1 MAPARV
7 PLEQQADAV
16 VVEPLPGVGTGVG
29 PRRRGPA
36 LQGQGEGVG
45 GDLGHRQVGDLVEGP
60 EALRVGVE
68 GELGVGAVELA
79 PQQPRRDRQ
88 RPGVVHGDGEA
99 VVGHVR
105 RPRPDGAHVH
115 RRVDVL
121 GVAAVDG
128 PPLAVDEEGLVEV
141 GRRVHVAV
149 GADSAAARQ
158 DPPLAIG
165 HRDLQPALVGI
176 VGAAREGVAHAE
188 VAHRHV
194 DLQAL
199 AGRTD
204 GGARAGW
211 YSVPRSGRRRG
222 GDVDAQLRVAQEGLD
237 ARDRIAVAAQEGQG
251 RVHRQEAVGTHVP
264 VLGRHVPL
272 DGLLQGHVAVL
283 AEPPV
288 PRQVEGARGVEGDA
302 AVVPVVVLVLAAQPA
317 VAVEAGVEAHLVA
330 GGAELG
336 GLEEGLEH
344 LGLVHRGPRLQGRVV
359 EQPQDPVLGVGEQ
372 VGVLLVVGDVVVG
385 VARDP
390 VDVVDG
396 VAGEAGE
403 PRLRLG
409 RSAVDLVGH
418 LAGQHQ
424 RRVVAP
430 GAPLRLH
437 QGLAPCQVLSPPLRV
452 EPREVVD
459 VGLHLGI
466 EGGRADPHVVDRR
479 LVEGVVEGGEAVGR
493 GRPLGDH
500 RGVAALAVEGPQ
512 PLADHEALLVDLAV
526 QELLRAKAA
535 PGDDPRRQVGAR
547 GRRRGGGEEGALEG
561 DEVGGHEL
569 LGAAAELPLPG
580 PGAGVGAAGEGLESG
595 LGICLA
601 VVGEA
606 VDGDGQPG
614 EPPRGQGHDE
624 VAAGRGLPDRDA
636 PVGEI
641 EEGQGRGRGHVA
653 PPGPGVVAA
662 VGLGEDE
669 QARHQQRH
677 PQGHGGETRV
687 DRPPPVAAPD
697 RRQVPLDEGEGQD
710 HQDDAPDGVGEH
722 HRLVEPGQGDVGHRE
737 VVDAEKAG
745 GAVGQQVEGVGQ
757 HQHAEADDHHEQ
769 PPLEGAEAGA
779 ARGGCGGRFVHG
791 GRGRERGPGAVSR
804 REAPGRYCK
813 IRGRRPEPPGGGG
826 PGRAGPQAV
835 SSSEVGRATSPA

>member
-1 MAPARV
+1 MVVGDAVLGVDPQNLAEGLQGLLEAAVEVEDAAQIPPRRPVVGEALQHVPVGQLGVGVAAALLVRHPPHPGGLGVRGDHLLAALQQLVGALDVPVGQGRPRHVAGPVDALRVAPDQLGERGHGPARV
-7 PLEQQADAV
+7 PLEQQPDAV

-29 PRRRGPA
+29 RRRRVAA

-45 GDLGHRQVGDLVEGP
+45 GDLGHRQVGDLAEGP
-60 EALRVGVE
+60 EALPVGVE

-79 PQQPRRDRQ
+79 PQQARRDRQ
-88 RPGVVHGDGEA
+88 RPGVVRRHGEA
-99 VVGHVR
+99 VVGHIR

-121 GVAAVDG
+121 GVAPVDG
-128 PPLAVDEEGLVEV
+128 LPLGVDEQGLVEV
-141 GRRVHVAV
+141 GGRVDVAV
-149 GADSAAARQ
+149 RSDRAAAGQ
-158 DPPLAIG
+158 HPALAVG
-165 HRDLQPALVGI
+165 HGDLQPALVGV

-199 AGRTD
+199 AG
-204 GGARAGW
+204 AH
-211 YSVPRSGRRRG
+211 GRRRQGGLVLGAAVGPAQG

-237 ARDRIAVAAQEGQG
+237 ALDRIAVAAQEGQG

-264 VLGRHVPL
+264 VLGGHVPL

-317 VAVEAGVEAHLVA
+317 VAVEAGVEADFVA

-385 VARDP
+385 VARHP

-409 RSAVDLVGH
+409 RSAVDLIRH

-424 RRVVAP
+424 GRVVAA

-437 QGLAPCQVLSPPLRV
+437 QGLASLQVLSPPLRV
-452 EPREVVD
+452 QPREVVD

-466 EGGRADPHVVDRR
+466 EGGGTLPHVVDGR

-512 PLADHEALLVDLAV
+512 PLADHEALLLDLAV
-526 QELLRAKAA
+526 QELLRGQAA

-580 PGAGVGAAGEGLESG
+580 PGAGVGAAGESLQGR
-595 LGICLA
+595 LGIGL
-601 VVGEA
+601 
-606 VDGDGQPG
+606 
-614 EPPRGQGHDE
+614 
-624 VAAGRGLPDRDA
+624 AGRR
-636 PVGEI
+636 
-641 EEGQGRGRGHVA
+641 
-653 PPGPGVVAA
+653 
-662 VGLGEDE
+662 
-669 QARHQQRH
+669 
-677 PQGHGGETRV
+677 
-687 DRPPPVAAPD
+687 
-697 RRQVPLDEGEGQD
+697 
-710 HQDDAPDGVGEH
+710 
-722 HRLVEPGQGDVGHRE
+722 
-737 VVDAEKAG
+737 
-745 GAVGQQVEGVGQ
+745 
-757 HQHAEADDHHEQ
+757 
-769 PPLEGAEAGA
+769 
-779 ARGGCGGRFVHG
+779 
-791 GRGRERGPGAVSR
+791 
-804 REAPGRYCK
+804 
-813 IRGRRPEPPGGGG
+813 
-826 PGRAGPQAV
+826 
-835 SSSEVGRATSPA
+835 